1 MPSSDLH
8 ARLLDDARSYNPSA
22 HHRSLLD
29 PFRDVILLQRAKFMS
44 YDQIAAVFTRNGL
57 KVSGPGVAGYCRRT
71 FTKAEILRVREELIP
86 ESPAG
91 PATTAPSL
99 PGLSAVAT
107 PAPIPLPSGRR
118 GPKIARDNY

>member
-8 ARLLDDARSYNPSA
+8 ARLLDDAHSYSPDA

-29 PFRDVILLQRAKFMS
+29 PYRDVILLQRAKFMS
-44 YDQIAAVFTRNGL
+44 YEQIAGTFTRNGL

-71 FTKAEILRVREELIP
+71 FTKAEILQERRRL
-86 ESPAG
+86 ESERTKG
-91 PATTAPSL
+91 PAATAPSF
-99 PGLSAVAT
+99 PGLSAVAK
-107 PAPIPLPSGRR
+107 PGLVPVPPGRR

>member
-1 MPSSDLH
+1 MTSSDLH
-8 ARLLDDARSYNPSA
+8 TRLLDDARSYSPDA
-22 HHRSLLD
+22 HRRSLLD

-44 YDQIAAVFTRNGL
+44 YDQIAGAFTRNGL

-71 FTKAEILRVREELIP
+71 FTKGEILRERQRLGLDTPKE
-86 ESPAG
+86 PA
-91 PATTAPSL
+91 ATAPSF

-107 PAPIPLPSGRR
+107 PGPVPVPPGRR

>member
-44 YDQIAAVFTRNGL
+44 YDQIAGAFTRNGL

-71 FTKAEILRVREELIP
+71 FTKAEILRERQRLGL
-86 ESPAG
+86 ESSKEPA
-91 PATTAPSL
+91 ATAPSL
-99 PGLSAVAT
+99 PGLFAVAT
-107 PAPIPLPSGRR
+107 PAPATLAPGRR